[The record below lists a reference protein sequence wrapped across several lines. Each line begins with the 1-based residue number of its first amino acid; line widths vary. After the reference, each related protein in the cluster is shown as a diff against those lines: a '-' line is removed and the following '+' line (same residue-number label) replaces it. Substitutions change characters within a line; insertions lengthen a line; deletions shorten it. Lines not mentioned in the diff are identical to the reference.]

1 MSLVLLLDVG
11 NEDNV
16 IFRSLEE
23 YFPKKIKTSRKRAR
37 KREVLLYSRSIYP
50 SKLSK
55 IETEKDPPLSGPL

>member
-23 YFPKKIKTSRKRAR
+23 YFLKKTKTSR